1 MTNPLRCLFL
11 SALAVLLC
19 AAPNLAHADDEAM
32 IYELRTYY
40 CNPGKLPAL
49 HARFRDH
56 TMKLFEKHGMKN
68 IAYWTPADQEDTL
81 VYIIAHKSEEAAK
94 ASWAGFINDPEWKKA
109 HAESEKDGKLVM
121 KIEKQFLKP
130 TGYSPL
136 K

>member
-1 MTNPLRCLFL
+1 MSNPLKSLFL
-11 SALAVLLC
+11 SAVAALFF
-19 AAPNLAHADDEAM
+19 AAPGTLPAADEPM

-68 IAYWTPADQEDTL
+68 IAYWTPADQEETL
-81 VYIIAHKSEEAAK
+81 VYIIAHKSDAAAK
-94 ASWAGFINDPEWKKA
+94 ASWAAFISDPEWKKA
-109 HAESEKDGKLVM
+109 QAESEKDGKLVM

-130 TGYSPL
+130 TDYSPV